1 MEYKEY
7 SDSYLMDMINES
19 SEEAKDLLYDKYKY
33 IIDIVIKK
41 YTRVANMLGIDG
53 SDLTQEAL
61 VGFSDALNR
70 FRDDKDASMA
80 TFITRCVERRLQVC
94 LIKAK
99 TLKNKL
105 LNESLS
111 LDYIPNDDISPLL
124 EMLSDNSQNDPLINI
139 SKEEEYQELILK
151 IKEALSDKEYEVY
164 SLLANGLN
172 YREIS
177 EILDLEP
184 KQVDNTIQRLKNKI
198 KKILNDRK
206 TN

>member
-7 SDSYLMDMINES
+7 SDSYLMDMISES

-33 IIDIVIKK
+33 IIDIIIKK
-41 YTRVANMLGIDG
+41 YTRVANMLGIDA

-70 FRDDKDASMA
+70 FRDDKDASIA
-80 TFITRCVERRLQVC
+80 TFITKCVEGRMQVC

-99 TLKNKL
+99 RYKNKV

-111 LDYIPNDDISPLL
+111 LDYIPDDDMSPLL

-139 SKEEEYQELILK
+139 SNEEEYQELLTE
-151 IKEALSDKEYEVY
+151 IKEVLSDKEYGVY
-164 SLLANGLN
+164 SLLATGLN
-172 YREIS
+172 YKEIA

-198 KKILNDRK
+198 KKILDERK
-206 TN
+206 K